1 MNVSPGFSLP
11 LRLVAPYFVA
21 AAVFNIF
28 SMSFL
33 FFLQSDI
40 GLRDFR
46 VIGWVHAY
54 MLGFVMMSMIGAMA
68 QLSVVVA
75 EVYHRYPKVF
85 AWIGP
90 LLSTGTAVLVM
101 GFVYNPF
108 WLGIGGGLIFLA
120 LAIFA
125 FNLFMTLRSSR
136 RRTAVTRSMQWST
149 LFLSAGL
156 GIGIVMALGYGG
168 VISIDPTQWR
178 MAHIF
183 AVFGGYVMINIMG
196 VSTVLLPMFGACNR
210 VNDDDY
216 GISFYTMILAV
227 GMMLFASV
235 VQIEMLEYV
244 ALLLGIGSVMYY
256 MFQVYRIFTSKK
268 RGYSDIWERSV
279 VVAFIALTFSVGSG
293 IYGIVSGSEKAQMI
307 SFWFLT
313 VGFIGFLITA
323 HLYKI
328 VPFLVWFERYAPY
341 VDEREVPMLH
351 QLLPTQWANIQWGFS
366 VTGSVTIAVAMGSD
380 SSVLWHT
387 GAMLL
392 VFSGVVLLAILI
404 KVLGDKL

>member
-21 AAVFNIF
+21 AVLFNIA

-33 FFLQSDI
+33 FFLQPEID
-40 GLRDFR
+40 LRDFR

-54 MLGFVMMSMIGAMA
+54 MIGFVMMSIIGAMA

-75 EVYHRYPKVF
+75 EVHHRYPKVF

-90 LLSTGTAVLVM
+90 LLGAGTAVLVI
-101 GFVYNPF
+101 GFIYNPF
-108 WLGIGGGLIFLA
+108 WLSIGGGLILCA

-125 FNLFMTLRSSR
+125 FNLFITLRFSR
-136 RRTAVTRSMQWST
+136 RRTSVIRSMQWST
-149 LFLSAGL
+149 IFL
-156 GIGIVMALGYGG
+156 GIGLMIGMMMALGYGG
-168 VISIDPTQWR
+168 IIPVDPIHWR
-178 MAHIF
+178 MGHIF

-210 VNDDDY
+210 VSDNDY
-216 GISFYTMILAV
+216 TVSFYTMVIAV

-235 VQIEMLEYV
+235 LQIEMIEYA
-244 ALLLGIGSVMYY
+244 ALWLGIGSVMYY
-256 MFQVYRIFTSKK
+256 MFRVYLIFTSRK
-268 RGYSDIWERSV
+268 RIYSDIWERSV
-279 VVAFIALTFSVGSG
+279 SVAFIALALSVGSG
-293 IYGIVSGSEKAQMI
+293 AYGIVSGSEKAQMI

-313 VGFIGFLITA
+313 AGFLGFLITA

-351 QLLPTQWANIQWGFS
+351 QLLPAKLADVQWGF
-366 VTGSVTIAVAMGSD
+366 AVAGLVMIAAAMGTGINALWQIGAFL
-380 SSVLWHT
+380 SVL
-387 GAMLL
+387 
-392 VFSGVVLLAILI
+392 SGGVLLAVLI
-404 KVLGDKL
+404 RVLGDKL

>member
-1 MNVSPGFSLP
+1 MNVSPAFSLP
-11 LRLVAPYFVA
+11 LRRVAPYFVA
-21 AAVFNIF
+21 AAVFNLVAMF
-28 SMSFL
+28 FL

-90 LLSTGTAVLVM
+90 LLSTGTVVLAM
-101 GFVYNPF
+101 GFIYNPF

-125 FNLFMTLRSSR
+125 FNLFMTLRTSR

-149 LFLSAGL
+149 LFLGIGL
-156 GIGIVMALGYGG
+156 LIGIVMALGYGG
-168 VISIDPTQWR
+168 IIPVEPTQWR
-178 MAHIF
+178 MGHIF

-210 VNDDDY
+210 VNDNDY
-216 GISFYTMILAV
+216 RISFYTMILAV

-235 VQIEMLEYV
+235 VQIEMLEYT
-244 ALLLGIGSVMYY
+244 ALWLGIGSVIYY
-256 MFQVYRIFTSKK
+256 MFRVYRIFTSKK

-279 VVAFIALTFSVGSG
+279 SVAFIALAFSVGSG
-293 IYGIVSGSEKAQMI
+293 MYGIVSGSEKAQMI

-351 QLLPTQWANIQWGFS
+351 QLLPTQWANIQWGFA
-366 VTGSVTIAVAMGSD
+366 VTGSVTIAAAMGSD

-404 KVLGDKL
+404 KVLDDKL

>member
-11 LRLVAPYFVA
+11 LRRIAPYFVA
-21 AAVFNIF
+21 AVLFNIA

-54 MLGFVMMSMIGAMA
+54 MIGFVMMSIIGAMA

-75 EVYHRYPKVF
+75 EVHHRYPKVF

-90 LLSTGTAVLVM
+90 LLGAGTVVLVI
-101 GFVYNPF
+101 GFIYNPF
-108 WLGIGGGLIFLA
+108 WLGIGGGLILCA
-120 LAIFA
+120 LVLFA
-125 FNLFMTLRSSR
+125 FNLFITLRFSR
-136 RRTAVTRSMQWST
+136 RRTAVTRSMQWSS

-156 GIGIVMALGYGG
+156 AIGIMMALGYGG
-168 VISIDPTQWR
+168 IIPVDPTHWR
-178 MAHIF
+178 MGHIF

-210 VNDDDY
+210 VSDNDY
-216 GISFYTMILAV
+216 TVSFYTMVIAV

-235 VQIEMLEYV
+235 LRMEVLEYA
-244 ALLLGIGSVMYY
+244 ALWLGMGSVVYY
-256 MFQVYRIFTSKK
+256 MFRVYRIFTSRK
-268 RGYSDIWERSV
+268 RVYSDIWERSV
-279 VVAFIALTFSVGSG
+279 AVAFIALALSVGLG
-293 IYGIVSGSEKAQMI
+293 VYGIVSGSEKAQMI

-313 VGFIGFLITA
+313 AGFLGFLITA

-351 QLLPTQWANIQWGFS
+351 QLLPAKLADIQWGF
-366 VTGSVTIAVAMGSD
+366 AVAGLVMIAAAMGTGINGLWQIGALL
-380 SSVLWHT
+380 SVL
-387 GAMLL
+387 
-392 VFSGVVLLAILI
+392 SGGVLLAVLLR
-404 KVLGDKL
+404 VLGDKL